1 MGQAK
6 SKSQNTVESTT
17 DIFYGIVN
25 QTLQNCSQTV
35 NQDQIVN
42 IEQGAGSIIEGSNI
56 SQKQLSILDTKC
68 AQSSS
73 TKTDLQ
79 NSLNKAAEQQANAI
93 NSSMGLPAGSAKANN
108 ITKYVTDI
116 ATSITNAYS
125 QTCSATIA
133 NAQRANIKQGDGS
146 IIRNFTLDQEQVT
159 QNMLNCI
166 QNSESVTQATT
177 NLQEAVDQTSKSE
190 TTGIPTAWIIG
201 IVIGIVVIA
210 LIIGLVIFFIA
221 RTVGKTAQTGI
232 QTLGAGQQ
240 MLIGTAGD
248 VLTNPEFAKTVSSVG
263 EIAGPIAL
271 GAATGG
277 TSTALSSIAG
287 PLLGAVSGWSKNHSW
302 SKVQFVI

>member
-1 MGQAK
+1 MGQSK
-6 SKSQNTVESTT
+6 SKSKNIVESTT
-17 DIFYGIVN
+17 NVFYGIVN
-25 QTLQNCSQTV
+25 QTLQDCSQTV
-35 NQDQIVN
+35 SQSQIVN

-56 SQKQLSILDTKC
+56 SQKQLSVLDTKC

-93 NSSMGLPAGSAKANN
+93 NSSMGLPAGSSKANN
-108 ITKYVTDI
+108 ITKYVTDLS
-116 ATSITNAYS
+116 TSITNAYG
-125 QTCSATIA
+125 QTCSATIT
-133 NAQRANIKQGDGS
+133 NAQKANIKQGDGS
-146 IIRNFTLDQEQVT
+146 IIRTFTLDQEQVT
-159 QNMLNCI
+159 QNMLDCI
-166 QNSESVTQATT
+166 QTANTVTQATN
-177 NLQEAVDQTSKSE
+177 NLQEEVNQSAKSE
-190 TTGIPTAWIIG
+190 ITGIPTAWIIG

-232 QTLGAGQQ
+232 QTIGAGQQ
-240 MLIGTAGD
+240 MLVKTTGD

-287 PLLGAVSGWSKNHSW
+287 PLLGAVSGA
-302 SKVQFVI
+302 